1 MGNRNEDYLDQ
12 LLNSIGGQEV
22 ESKPAEIIEE
32 NKAEPEIEKEIDTK
46 TKVKAEKKAAKKT
59 SPKKEKPMKALRFH
73 GKNTPGDSFLEE
85 FDQEMSQ
92 LDAEQLISDFEDSLG
107 EELLGQKTIFD
118 KKNIFGK
125 KKAVAESIE
134 NTEVKKEQADV
145 EKEQKQPA
153 NETSVKSQP
162 LTETDEMFAELEKM
176 LTGNF
181 MAPEVEET
189 STSEEETVAVQ
200 EESNISAEEEAL
212 FGELLNGGA
221 EAPETE
227 NEIGGF
233 EFGNLFGD
241 PEEEESVTDAGD
253 ILDILGGMSDDPE
266 LAEIGQML
274 QAQDNNEDIAM
285 GVEFNNDFMETG
297 VTEEEALNYIR
308 NMDEE
313 QPVSTEKRKA
323 KWRFNKWNPEKKS
336 FLQKLSAILFGDDKD
351 AEQSIHIHAV
361 NGIEDTTGE
370 NEELI
375 KSMEKQAALAEK
387 KAKKEEKKKA
397 QEKKNEEK
405 KKMQAAE
412 KKAKAAEKRAKASEK
427 KAKAAKEVD
436 KTPPL
441 PKKAVFLIFLLAA
454 SIFVGVIFAG
464 NGLNYNLCMHSANEA
479 YGVGNYVE
487 AYGYLRNTK
496 LKEKDYE
503 LVRKVS
509 ILASMQE
516 LLRSYSTMYEAEEYE
531 MALDV
536 LIRIVGRYSDNMEE
550 ATELEIVALISELEA
565 EAETILKEEY
575 GITYEEA
582 LALYNMPSRKKYSV
596 ELVKLLREVGLLD

>member
-22 ESKPAEIIEE
+22 ESKKADIIEE
-32 NKAEPEIEKEIDTK
+32 DKAEPEMEKEIGTK
-46 TKVKAEKKAAKKT
+46 SKEKAEKKTAKRA
-59 SPKKEKPMKALRFH
+59 SHKKEKPMKALRFH
-73 GKNTPGDSFLEE
+73 GKNTPGDSFLED
-85 FDQEMSQ
+85 FDQEMLQ
-92 LDAEQLISDFEDSLG
+92 LDAEQLISDFEESLG
-107 EELLGQKTIFD
+107 EELLGQKTVFG

-125 KKAVAESIE
+125 KKTVAESNE

-145 EKEQKQPA
+145 GEEPKKQE
-153 NETSVKSQP
+153 NETPAKEQP
-162 LTETDEMFAELEKM
+162 LTETDEMFAELEKL

-181 MAPEVEET
+181 VAPAEDET
-189 STSEEETVAVQ
+189 ATSEEEPAETQ
-200 EESNISAEEEAL
+200 EEKNLSAEDEAL
-212 FGELLNGGA
+212 FDELSNGGV
-221 EAPETE
+221 ETSELE
-227 NEIGGF
+227 NEFGGF

-241 PEEEESVTDAGD
+241 PEEEESITDAGD
-253 ILDILGGMSDDPE
+253 ILDILGEMPEDPE

-274 QAQDNNEDIAM
+274 QAQDNNEDISM
-285 GVEFNNDFMETG
+285 GDDFNNDFMENG

-336 FLQKLSAILFGDDKD
+336 FLQKLSSILFGDDKD
-351 AEQSIHIHAV
+351 EEQTIHVHAV

-397 QEKKNEEK
+397 KEKKDEEK
-405 KKMQAAE
+405 KRIQAAE
-412 KKAKAAEKRAKASEK
+412 KKAKAAEKKAKTSEK

-441 PKKAVFLIFLLAA
+441 PKKSVFLIFLLVA

-516 LLRSYSTMYEAEEYE
+516 LLRSYSTLYEAEEYE

-536 LIRIVGRYSDNMEE
+536 LIRIIGRYSDNMEE

-565 EAETILKEEY
+565 EAETILEEEY